1 MIDGVSWV
9 GMETQRFAE
18 ACRFFEEV
26 FGLRRRSAAVDF
38 AELECPNGDLVEI
51 FGPRSGHPA
60 YQFARSPVVVGFS
73 VDDIES
79 ARRRLERSGV
89 TLLGDVVRDPEG
101 GAAWQ
106 HFRGPDG
113 LVFELNQYGGR

>member
-1 MIDGVSWV
+1 MIEGVSWV
-9 GMETQRFAE
+9 GMETQKFAE

-26 FGLRRRSAAVDF
+26 FGLRRGSAAVDF
-38 AELECPNGDLVEI
+38 LEFECPNGDVVEI

-60 YQFARSPVVVGFS
+60 YQFARNPVVVGFS
-73 VDDIES
+73 VADIEN
-79 ARRRLERSGV
+79 ARRHLERSGV
-89 TLLGDVVRDPEG
+89 TLLGEVVRDSE

-113 LVFELNQYGGR
+113 LVFELNHYGGR